1 MIPAY
6 AEDYIDDAMKNLGE
20 AFDYAVNACRIDIE
34 TFMELFIASGYA
46 DLFGKGFPKVV
57 SGLSGTELVM
67 EVVNK
72 AGPFYSFPKPQIE
85 FDCSPEYWCG
95 WILAYYQWKTGRTF
109 KDIEVNLSVNEILKM
124 YPTLHEADEEK
135 FVDTANA
142 IITRRNNTTRLQRQ
156 RKQCGLT
163 QKELAE
169 KSGVKLRT
177 LQQYEMKAKD
187 INKASVSTILA
198 LASILGCRIEDLL
211 EFEIKT
217 DNNEE

>member
-1 MIPAY
+1 MTPAY
-6 AEDYIDDAMKNLGE
+6 AEEYLNDSMKNLGE
-20 AFDYAVNACRIDIE
+20 AFDYAVNVCNIDIE
-34 TFMELFIASGYA
+34 TFMGLFIASGFA
-46 DLFGKGFPKVV
+46 DMFGKGVPKVV

-72 AGPFYSFPKPQIE
+72 AGQFYSFPKPQTE
-85 FDCSPEYWCG
+85 YDYSPEYWCG
-95 WILAYYQWKTGRTF
+95 WILAYYQWETGRTF
-109 KDIEVNLSVNEILKM
+109 KDIEVNISVTEILKM
-124 YPTLHEADEEK
+124 YPTLHEASEEK

-142 IITRRNNTTRLQRQ
+142 IILRRNNTTRLQRQ

-198 LASILGCRIEDLL
+198 LASVLSCRIEDLM
-211 EFEIKT
+211 EYKVE
-217 DNNEE
+217 DGDD

>member
-1 MIPAY
+1 MTPAY
-6 AEDYIDDAMKNLGE
+6 AEEYLNDSMKNLGE
-20 AFDYAVNACRIDIE
+20 AFDYAVNVCNIDIE
-34 TFMELFIASGYA
+34 TFMGLFIASGFA
-46 DLFGKGFPKVV
+46 DMFGKGVPRVV

-72 AGPFYSFPKPQIE
+72 AGQFYSFPKPQTE
-85 FDCSPEYWCG
+85 YGYSPEYWCG

-109 KDIEVNLSVNEILKM
+109 KDIEVNISVTEILKM
-124 YPTLHEADEEK
+124 YPTLHEASEEK

-142 IITRRNNTTRLQRQ
+142 IILRRNNTTRLQRQ

-198 LASILGCRIEDLL
+198 LASVLSCRIEDLM
-211 EFEIKT
+211 EYKVE
-217 DNNEE
+217 DGDD

>member
-1 MIPAY
+1 MTPAY
-6 AEDYIDDAMKNLGE
+6 AEEYLNDSMKNLGE
-20 AFDYAVNACRIDIE
+20 AFDYAVNVCNIDIE
-34 TFMELFIASGYA
+34 TFMGLFIASGFA
-46 DLFGKGFPKVV
+46 DMFGKGVPKVV

-72 AGPFYSFPKPQIE
+72 AGQFYSFPKPQTE
-85 FDCSPEYWCG
+85 YDYSPEYWCG

-109 KDIEVNLSVNEILKM
+109 KDIEVNISVTEILKM
-124 YPTLHEADEEK
+124 YPTLHEASEEK

-142 IITRRNNTTRLQRQ
+142 IILRRNNTTRLQRQ
-156 RKQCGLT
+156 RKLCGLT

-198 LASILGCRIEDLL
+198 LASVLSCRIEDLM
-211 EFEIKT
+211 EYKVE
-217 DNNEE
+217 DADD

>member
-1 MIPAY
+1 MTPAY
-6 AEDYIDDAMKNLGE
+6 AEEYLNDSMKNLGE
-20 AFDYAVNACRIDIE
+20 AFDYAVNVCNIDIE
-34 TFMELFIASGYA
+34 TFMGLFIASGFA
-46 DLFGKGFPKVV
+46 DMFGKGVPKVV

-72 AGPFYSFPKPQIE
+72 AGQFYSFPKPQTE
-85 FDCSPEYWCG
+85 YGYSPEYWCG

-109 KDIEVNLSVNEILKM
+109 KDIEVNISVTEILKM
-124 YPTLHEADEEK
+124 YPTLHEASEEK

-142 IITRRNNTTRLQRQ
+142 IILRRNNTTRLQRQ

-198 LASILGCRIEDLL
+198 LASVLSCKIEDLM
-211 EFEIKT
+211 EYKVE
-217 DNNEE
+217 DADD

>member
-1 MIPAY
+1 MTPAY
-6 AEDYIDDAMKNLGE
+6 AEEYLNDSMKNLGE
-20 AFDYAVNACRIDIE
+20 AFDYAVNVCNIDIE
-34 TFMELFIASGYA
+34 TFMGLFIASGFA
-46 DLFGKGFPKVV
+46 DMFGKGVPKVV

-72 AGPFYSFPKPQIE
+72 AGQFYSFPKQQTE
-85 FDCSPEYWCG
+85 YDYSPEYWCG

-109 KDIEVNLSVNEILKM
+109 KDIEVNISVTEILKM
-124 YPTLHEADEEK
+124 YPTLHEASEEK

-142 IITRRNNTTRLQRQ
+142 IILRRNNTTRLQRQ

-198 LASILGCRIEDLL
+198 LASVLSCKIEDLM
-211 EFEIKT
+211 EYKVE
-217 DNNEE
+217 DADD

>member
-1 MIPAY
+1 MTPAY
-6 AEDYIDDAMKNLGE
+6 AEEYLNDSMKNLGE
-20 AFDYAVNACRIDIE
+20 AFDYAVNACNIDIE
-34 TFMELFIASGYA
+34 TFMGLFIASGYA
-46 DLFGKGFPKVV
+46 DMFGKGVPKVV

-72 AGPFYSFPKPQIE
+72 AGQFYSFPKPQTE
-85 FDCSPEYWCG
+85 YDYSPEYWCG
-95 WILAYYQWKTGRTF
+95 WILSYYQWKTGRTF
-109 KDIEVNLSVNEILKM
+109 RDIEVNLSVTEILKM
-124 YPTLHEADEEK
+124 YPTLHEASEEK

-142 IITRRNNTTRLQRQ
+142 IIIRRNNTTRLKRQ

-198 LASILGCRIEDLL
+198 LASVLSCRIEDLM
-211 EFEIKT
+211 EYKVE
-217 DNNEE
+217 DADE

>member
-1 MIPAY
+1 MTPAY
-6 AEDYIDDAMKNLGE
+6 AEEYLNDSMKNLGE
-20 AFDYAVNACRIDIE
+20 AFDYAVNVCNIDIE
-34 TFMELFIASGYA
+34 TFMGLFIASGFA
-46 DLFGKGFPKVV
+46 DMFGKGVPKVV

-72 AGPFYSFPKPQIE
+72 AGQFYSFPKPQTE
-85 FDCSPEYWCG
+85 YDYSPEYWCG

-109 KDIEVNLSVNEILKM
+109 KDIEVNLSVTEILKM
-124 YPTLHEADEEK
+124 YPTLHEASEEK

-142 IITRRNNTTRLQRQ
+142 IIIRRNNTTRLQRQ

-198 LASILGCRIEDLL
+198 LASVLSCRIEDLM
-211 EFEIKT
+211 EYKVE
-217 DNNEE
+217 DGDG

>member
-1 MIPAY
+1 MTPAY
-6 AEDYIDDAMKNLGE
+6 AEEYLNDSMKNLGE

-34 TFMELFIASGYA
+34 TFMGLFIASGYA
-46 DLFGKGFPKVV
+46 DMFGKGVPKVV

-72 AGPFYSFPKPQIE
+72 AGLFYSFPKPQTE
-85 FDCSPEYWCG
+85 YDYSPEYWCG

-109 KDIEVNLSVNEILKM
+109 KDIEVNLSVTEILKM
-124 YPTLHEADEEK
+124 YSALHEASEEK

-142 IITRRNNTTRLQRQ
+142 IILRRNNTTRLQRQ

-198 LASILGCRIEDLL
+198 LASALSCRIEDLM
-211 EFEIKT
+211 EYKIEDT
-217 DNNEE
+217 EN